1 MLKPYLYFW
10 RNLKADQG
18 RNLGIS
24 SYRGQDQKG
33 KNSSKSC
40 SMELISIQPSA
51 LRVNECDRR
60 TSDCATEMCAPI
72 NSWLQESDYDV

>member
-51 LRVNECDRR
+51 LGVNESHRSAR
-60 TSDCATEMCAPI
+60 YCATEVGSPI
-72 NSWLQESDYDV
+72 NAGL